1 MLILSPGVF
10 THAVPS
16 AWEALPQQTQ
26 LGCVCLQETCPHSL
40 RRGGRGG
47 GVQLMS
53 SHGNHHSL
61 QGPHLSHCFFGFC
74 FWFLFP
80 QLPSVRLFHTHK
92 TFRFFCHIP
101 HSMMGSPELLNNSS
115 NLHILRFTPC
125 ARKFYLMHLPLQYHT
140 ESFHCPKNRPCSS
153 IQHSLPQP
161 DHTVLTACLLD

>member
-1 MLILSPGVF
+1 MFCAHFISRRFHTCCSLCLGGSPP
-10 THAVPS
+10 ADS
-16 AWEALPQQTQ
+16 AWMCLPSGN
-26 LGCVCLQETCPHSL
+26 LPSLPET
-40 RRGGRGG
+40 GG

-61 QGPHLSHCFFGFC
+61 EGPHLSHCFFGFC

-92 TFRFFCHIP
+92 TFRFFCHIL
-101 HSMMGSPELLNNSS
+101 HSMLGSPDLLNNSS

-125 ARKFYLMHLPLQYHT
+125 ASKFYLMHLPLQYHT
-140 ESFHCPKNRPCSS
+140 ESFHCPKNHPCSS